1 MTSSPEP
8 VPEARR
14 YLGLDLGGT
23 NIKVAVIE
31 RPGQPRGPAG
41 RERGS
46 STPVVARESCRTETH
61 RGPLG
66 VVKRLA
72 EVGREALDRHGPVAA
87 VGVGLPGLFD
97 EESGRAVLIPNLPGE
112 WNGIPVRAPLEAALG
127 HPVTLIN
134 DARAF
139 SLAEALLG
147 AARGLGTVVCV
158 VLGTGVGGG
167 VVVNGRLLR
176 GTGTAGEIGHQT
188 VLVDG
193 PPCGCGNN
201 GCVEA
206 LVRADVFAR
215 RGGRATAMEVY
226 AAARA
231 GDPVARS
238 AVDEVIGWLS
248 VALANAYVLL
258 APDAFVVGG
267 GIAGSSDLLLG
278 PLEEAV
284 RRRVFLV
291 PPERV
296 RVLPATLGPYAGACG
311 AALASLEGDRET
323 LNTASMA

>member
-1 MTSSPEP
+1 MTLSPEP
-8 VPEARR
+8 VPEPRR

-31 RPGQPRGPAG
+31 APRQPASART
-41 RERGS
+41 RERGG
-46 STPVVARESCRTETH
+46 PRIVARETCPTEPH
-61 RGPLG
+61 AGPRG
-66 VVKRLA
+66 VVERLA
-72 EVGREALDRHGPVAA
+72 AVGREALDRHGPVAA
-87 VGVGLPGLFD
+87 AGVGLPGLFD
-97 EESGRAVLIPNLPGE
+97 EDSGRTVLIPNLPGD
-112 WNGIPVRAPLEAALG
+112 WNGVAVRDPLAEALG
-127 HPVTLIN
+127 CAVRLIN

-158 VLGTGVGGG
+158 VLGTGMGGG
-167 VVVNGRLLR
+167 VVVDGRLLR

-193 PPCGCGNN
+193 PPCGCGNS

-231 GDPVARS
+231 GDLVARS
-238 AVDEVIGWLS
+238 AINEVVGWLS

-267 GIAGSSDLLLG
+267 GIAGSGDLLLG

-291 PPERV
+291 PPKLV
-296 RVLPATLGPYAGACG
+296 RVLPAALGPYAGACG

>member
-8 VPEARR
+8 VPEPRR

-31 RPGQPRGPAG
+31 EPGRPAG
-41 RERGS
+41 ARARESGGPRI
-46 STPVVARESCRTETH
+46 VARETCPTEPH
-61 RGPLG
+61 AGPRG
-66 VVKRLA
+66 VVERLA
-72 EVGREALDRHGPVAA
+72 AVGREALDRHGPMAA
-87 VGVGLPGLFD
+87 AGVGLPGLFD
-97 EESGRAVLIPNLPGE
+97 EDSGRTVLIPNLPGD
-112 WNGIPVRAPLEAALG
+112 WNGVSVRDPLAEALG

-147 AARGLGTVVCV
+147 AARRLGTVVCV
-158 VLGTGVGGG
+158 VLGTGMGGG
-167 VVVNGRLLR
+167 LVVDGRLLR

-193 PPCGCGNN
+193 PPCGCGNS

-231 GDPVARS
+231 GDPMARS
-238 AVDEVIGWLS
+238 AVDEVVGWLS
-248 VALANAYVLL
+248 VALANAYVLF

-267 GIAGSSDLLLG
+267 GIAGAGDLLLG

-291 PPERV
+291 PPELV
-296 RVLPATLGPYAGACG
+296 RVLPAALGPYAGSCG

>member
-8 VPEARR
+8 APEPRR

-31 RPGQPRGPAG
+31 RPGQPGGPAG
-41 RERGS
+41 REGGS
-46 STPVVARESCRTETH
+46 PWIVARSSCRTEAH

-87 VGVGLPGLFD
+87 AGVGLPGLFD
-97 EESGRAVLIPNLPGE
+97 ESGRAVLIPNLPGE
-112 WNGIPVRAPLEAALG
+112 WNGVPVREPLEAALG
-127 HPVTLIN
+127 LPVRLIN

-139 SLAEALLG
+139 SLAEAVLG

-188 VLVDG
+188 VLVGG

-231 GDPVARS
+231 GDQVARS

-248 VALANAYVLL
+248 VAMANAYVLF

-267 GIAGSSDLLLG
+267 GIAGSGDLLLG

-296 RVLPATLGPYAGACG
+296 RVLPAALGPYAGACG
-311 AALASLEGDRET
+311 AALASPEEDLET

>member
-8 VPEARR
+8 APEPRR
-14 YLGLDLGGT
+14 HLGLDLGGT

-31 RPGQPRGPAG
+31 QPGGPRI
-41 RERGS
+41 
-46 STPVVARESCRTETH
+46 VARERCATEAR

-66 VVKRLA
+66 VVERLA
-72 EVGREALDRHGPVAA
+72 EVGREALDRHGPVAG

-97 EESGRAVLIPNLPGE
+97 ERSGRTVLIPNLPGE
-112 WNGIPVRAPLEAALG
+112 WNGVAVREPLEAALG
-127 HPVTLIN
+127 LPVRLIN

-139 SLAEALLG
+139 SLAEAVLG

-167 VVVNGRLLR
+167 VVVDGRLLR

-193 PPCGCGNN
+193 PPCGCGNH

-215 RGGRATAMEVY
+215 QGGRASAMEVY

-231 GDPVARS
+231 GDPLARS
-238 AVDEVIGWLS
+238 AVDEAVGWLS
-248 VALANAYVLL
+248 VAMANAYVLF

-267 GIAGSSDLLLG
+267 GIAGAGDLLLG

-296 RVLPATLGPYAGACG
+296 RVLPAALGPYAGACG
-311 AALASLEGDRET
+311 AALASLEGDLEA